1 MQRSDGNR
9 HVSFATGSKRSTQ
22 PQQNSRYRLVVGIDY
37 GTTFSGISFV
47 TTDKSSIDD
56 VQVISSWPSNPNQS
70 SWKVPTRVAYGKENP
85 HKKNLNPPKLPS
97 RDAWGFG
104 VGADMVSCAWTKLL
118 LDSKS
123 ERMAHDDPYLQSAID
138 SGILHIPDGAF
149 RRAPKEVCQDFLA
162 QLYAH
167 MVEQV
172 SAQMGG
178 DFLAATPMRCWLT
191 VPASWSERAKMDT
204 RAAAKLAGFGSKSG
218 DTIDIITEPEA
229 AAIATFKERIK
240 PDAPNPPSQGENIL
254 ICDCG
259 GGTVDITTYNI
270 VQTSP
275 SLMFDEVVVGQG
287 AKCGSTFIDRNLH
300 LLMVKRFGDAYESV
314 PLHRRGLFLAAWDR
328 VKRSYRFDSLSQA
341 PVEELSPIH
350 MTGVDKPDWYDP
362 GEGSV
367 ILTSEDIESLFAPVV
382 QSIIGLISEQVQQVA
397 SKQQRVN
404 RLILVGGFAE
414 SHYLQETIKEWC
426 RSRDDISVL
435 VGANPQ
441 AAILR
446 GAAVRGL
453 EGTAPRVRRC
463 RRHYGIGLA
472 LPFRENVDPEDRSV
486 TWPWD
491 RSKMC
496 KDRVHWLV
504 DKGTALGADEKRS
517 TQYSRVFPEGT
528 ELRETCNLY
537 SCPADEAPDWTF
549 SEGVDKVGRVK
560 VVLDK
565 QKLERMDSRH
575 KYGWVGSKEW
585 KVDFDVDFNFGAK
598 SGTIETSVLV
608 HGTVVGT
615 AKIKFD

>member
-1 MQRSDGNR
+1 MQKSSDGNR
-9 HVSFATGSKRSTQ
+9 HS
-22 PQQNSRYRLVVGIDY
+22 SRYRLVVGIDY

-56 VQVISSWPSNPNQS
+56 VQVISSWPSNSTQS
-70 SWKVPTRVAYGKENP
+70 SWKVPTRMAYAKENQ
-85 HKKNLNPPKLPS
+85 HKRTP
-97 RDAWGFG
+97 RDTWGFG
-104 VGADMVSCAWTKLL
+104 VGPDLVSCAWTKLL

-123 ERMAHDDPYLQSAID
+123 ERMAHDDPYLQTAID
-138 SGILHIPDGAF
+138 SGILHVPDGAF
-149 RRAPKEVCQDFLA
+149 RRSPREVCQDFLTN
-162 QLYAH
+162 LYNH

-172 SAQMGG
+172 AAQMGR

-204 RAAAKLAGFGSKSG
+204 KAAARLAGFGSRSG

-229 AAIATFKERIK
+229 AAIATFKEKFK
-240 PDAPNPPSQGENIL
+240 PGAPNPPSRGENVI

-270 VQTSP
+270 AQTSP

-300 LLMVKRFGDAYESV
+300 LLMVERFGEAYEQV

-328 VKRSYRFDSLSQA
+328 VKRSFRYDSLSLA
-341 PVEELSPIH
+341 PVEELGPIQ
-350 MTGVDKPDWYDP
+350 MSGVDKADWYDS

-367 ILTSEDIESLFAPVV
+367 MLTSEDIESLFAPVV
-382 QSIIGLISEQVQQVA
+382 QSIIGLISEQVEQVA
-397 SKQQRVN
+397 CKGQRVN

-414 SHYLQETIKEWC
+414 SHYLQESIKEWC
-426 RSRDDISVL
+426 KSPYDISVL
-435 VGANPQ
+435 VGQNPQ

-453 EGTAPRVRRC
+453 EGTTPRSRRC
-463 RRHYGIGLA
+463 RRHYGVGLA
-472 LPFRENVDPEDRSV
+472 LPFREGLDPEECQV
-486 TWPWD
+486 IWPWD

-496 KDRVHWLV
+496 KDRVHWLI
-504 DKGTALGADEKRS
+504 DKGTELGADEKRS

-537 SCPADEAPDWTF
+537 SCPADAAPDWTF
-549 SEGVDKVGRVK
+549 AEGVDRIGRVK
-560 VVLDK
+560 VVLDRH
-565 QKLERMDSRH
+565 KLEKMDSRH
-575 KYGWVGSKEW
+575 KYKWVGSREW
-585 KVDFDVDFNFGAK
+585 KVDFDVDFNFGSK
-598 SGTIETSVLV
+598 SGQIETSVLV
-608 HGTVVGT
+608 DGTVVGT